1 MPNRAFILLIPLWL
15 SPEQVAVC
23 TITSEV
29 DEYAKTV
36 VAALT
41 EAGISAK
48 LDIRNEKINFKVRE
62 HSHGKIPVIL
72 ALGKREAEENTVS
85 MRRLGFKHQKS
96 FTLEEAIT
104 TLKAEI
110 DTRRAEA
117 DFYSLQ
123 SGFWAT
129 ILWLTLGSSVMGD
142 LHEYGGAG
150 CPSEF
155 TDRPVRAEI
164 LLPMFGAR
172 PPRLVV
178 LKSVFGTRQRF
189 RSMAYRKYQQK
200 LVTTRNET
208 RSRYLRP
215 NPRNRLDALCWRVDA
230 GTDRHTPWIK

>member
-1 MPNRAFILLIPLWL
+1 MWL

-41 EAGISAK
+41 KAGISAK

-117 DFYSLQ
+117 DF
-123 SGFWAT
+123 
-129 ILWLTLGSSVMGD
+129 
-142 LHEYGGAG
+142 
-150 CPSEF
+150 
-155 TDRPVRAEI
+155 
-164 LLPMFGAR
+164 
-172 PPRLVV
+172 
-178 LKSVFGTRQRF
+178 
-189 RSMAYRKYQQK
+189 
-200 LVTTRNET
+200 
-208 RSRYLRP
+208 
-215 NPRNRLDALCWRVDA
+215 
-230 GTDRHTPWIK
+230 